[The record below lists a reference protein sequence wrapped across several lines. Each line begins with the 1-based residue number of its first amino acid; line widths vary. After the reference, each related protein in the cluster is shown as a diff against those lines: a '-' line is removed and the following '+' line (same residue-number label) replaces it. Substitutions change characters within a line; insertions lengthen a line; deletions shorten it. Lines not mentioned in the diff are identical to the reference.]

1 MSEKLLEF
9 PCSFP
14 IKIMGLDEPTF
25 RDLAVELVSKH
36 VGDVADDMVR
46 VSRSSTGKYL
56 SVTITIEAQSQS
68 QLDSIYRDLTS
79 NEHVKVVL

>member
-9 PCSFP
+9 PCKFP

-25 RDLAVELVSKH
+25 RDLAVNLVSQH
-36 VGDVADDMVR
+36 VGDVADDAVR

-56 SVTITIEAQSQS
+56 SVTVTIEAQSQA
-68 QLDSIYRDLTS
+68 QLDSIYRDLTAH
-79 NEHVKVVL
+79 EQVKVVL